1 VMKEIVIRA
10 ATREDA
16 EGIITHI
23 IDISSEPDIYVSYTP
38 EEANIPVEPKS
49 DRIKQHLEMGNL
61 YLVAEAEGKII
72 AEFTCLVDH
81 SYAITRHTAVL
92 GMSVDRE
99 YRNQGIGSRLMKA
112 AIDWA
117 RDKRIG
123 RLELE
128 VYAENVAAIHL
139 YEKFGFEVE
148 GRKRNYAY
156 QRDRYYDSLIMSRLF
171 I

>member
-1 VMKEIVIRA
+1 MKEIVIRA
-10 ATREDA
+10 PTREDA

-38 EEANIPVEPKS
+38 EEANIPVGPKS
-49 DRIKQHLEMGNL
+49 DRI
-61 YLVAEAEGKII
+61 
-72 AEFTCLVDH
+72 
-81 SYAITRHTAVL
+81 S
-92 GMSVDRE
+92 
-99 YRNQGIGSRLMKA
+99 QGIGTRLMKA

-117 RDKRIG
+117 QDKRIV

-128 VYAENVAAIHL
+128 VYAENAAAIHL

-148 GRKRNYAY
+148 GRKRRYAY